1 MDRNEAL
8 KMQKILQEEVKKLQT
23 VNQKIQKLAEPRNAY
38 MTQLAENEGVIKELE
53 MLSEDDKV
61 YKLMGPVLVLQELDV
76 AKRDVHNRISFMKK
90 QILNVM
96 YNGFESKQI
105 EAQTM
110 DYGKDQ
116 IEIRTKIQGMQ
127 KVMMK
132 AQQDAV
138 NAKLKTQQAGGQ

>member
-53 MLSEDDKV
+53 MLSEEDKV

-90 QILNVM
+90 QI
-96 YNGFESKQI
+96 KQI
-105 EAQTM
+105 ESQTM
-110 DYGKDQ
+110 DYGKEQ

-138 NAKLKTQQAGGQ
+138 NAKLKAQQPSGQ

>member
-90 QILNVM
+90 QM
-96 YNGFESKQI
+96 
-105 EAQTM
+105 
-110 DYGKDQ
+110 
-116 IEIRTKIQGMQ
+116 
-127 KVMMK
+127 
-132 AQQDAV
+132 
-138 NAKLKTQQAGGQ
+138 

>member
-90 QILNVM
+90 QI
-96 YNGFESKQI
+96 KQI